1 MIEVKYLALSFCI
14 GSSGNVLFNLPRL
27 QHSHHK
33 ARKTK
38 ATLRPSWFKT
48 HRKSTPIM
56 VGHKL
61 TGMSVLPEAAAMAK
75 GLRDQ
80 KVLRCWGVFCWSSLR
95 KKGRKGLRRK
105 GTATLEGNA
114 TLASFLPSPCVTR
127 DQRKFGSLIR
137 QLLLNA
143 SRAVTGIFRWFWLI
157 YFSPEF
163 WTIPT
168 HTCRL
173 GLSQQILHWA
183 DCHFLELQLPE

>member
-1 MIEVKYLALSFCI
+1 
-14 GSSGNVLFNLPRL
+14 
-27 QHSHHK
+27 
-33 ARKTK
+33 
-38 ATLRPSWFKT
+38 
-48 HRKSTPIM
+48 
-56 VGHKL
+56 
-61 TGMSVLPEAAAMAK
+61 MAK

-80 KVLRCWGVFCWSSLR
+80 KVLRCRGVFCWSSLR
-95 KKGRKGLRRK
+95 KKGRKGLRRR

-137 QLLLNA
+137 QLLLNV

-183 DCHFLELQLPE
+183 GCHFLELQLPEYHFPCIDRIHLIYKPRLSATQRVVSACAILEVKADIISTLRFWINLTNIFFISNTERRAI